1 MELDVEVDEKG
12 NVVSAKAINGPPV
25 LMPSAEEALKKWLFK
40 PATRD
45 GLNVRS
51 VLRVEVVFNP

>member
-1 MELDVEVDEKG
+1 VELEVEVDEKG
-12 NVVSAKAINGPPV
+12 NVVTAKALSGPIV
-25 LMPSAEEALKKWLFK
+25 LMPPAEEALKKWLFK

-51 VLRVEVVFNP
+51 VLRVEVIFNP